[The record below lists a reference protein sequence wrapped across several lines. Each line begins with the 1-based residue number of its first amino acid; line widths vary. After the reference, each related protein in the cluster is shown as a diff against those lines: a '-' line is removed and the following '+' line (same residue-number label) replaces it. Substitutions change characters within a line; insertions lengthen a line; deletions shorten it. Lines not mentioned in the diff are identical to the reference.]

1 MSTPVKEKDSATSG
15 KHPLTPSSKEI
26 EPTSKRR
33 VSERGTPQSIQHP
46 FSPPTS
52 KTISTT
58 ETVPRTVQTRRLSG
72 FSVKKRR
79 IRLIEDLKEHSELD
93 PEKTSF
99 VSQENI
105 ISTLGLE
112 TNDSKRLSIAVKE
125 AFPESVKVRRRLSG
139 AQEKREIV

>member
-1 MSTPVKEKDSATSG
+1 MSTPVKEKDSTASG
-15 KHPLTPSSKEI
+15 KHPLTPPSKEI

-72 FSVKKRR
+72 FSVKKHR
-79 IRLIEDLKEHSELD
+79 IRLIEDLKEHYELYSE
-93 PEKTSF
+93 
-99 VSQENI
+99 
-105 ISTLGLE
+105 
-112 TNDSKRLSIAVKE
+112 
-125 AFPESVKVRRRLSG
+125 
-139 AQEKREIV
+139 

>member
-15 KHPLTPSSKEI
+15 KHPLTSSSKEI

-33 VSERGTPQSIQHP
+33 VSERGTAQSIQHP

-52 KTISTT
+52 KTISAT

-79 IRLIEDLKEHSELD
+79 IRLIEDLKEHY
-93 PEKTSF
+93 
-99 VSQENI
+99 
-105 ISTLGLE
+105 
-112 TNDSKRLSIAVKE
+112 
-125 AFPESVKVRRRLSG
+125 
-139 AQEKREIV
+139 